1 MLGLGPVDFGVIIA
15 YLLFVTLIGLMV
27 SKKATGSVE
36 EYFLGGKHMPWYLLG
51 ISGMATFIDM
61 GGTAYQA
68 AWYYLIGAKGF
79 WFCVEGAVAI
89 LLSFQMIY
97 VGKWLNRSGVMTN
110 AEWMIFRFGKGT
122 QGEAARILSAV
133 AALAICAG
141 FMTFFF
147 VGSGKVLTTFLP
159 YFNQPE
165 PIIPGI
171 SNQNLAALL
180 FFVLVGIYTIASG
193 FYGVVYTDFV
203 QAFLIFFLI
212 MYVAIKAFAIGTPE
226 YFAAHTTPEMLSLF
240 PDKWD
245 WSSIHVPDKYS
256 HVTSYVNKLKFL
268 GFLIIAWLANNV
280 FQGLATPF
288 DTWTAQRY
296 YAAKNEKE
304 SSILVAFWIFLWS
317 FRFLLLAGI
326 GVLALGL
333 SDKIGDPE
341 HAMSVVINEYVPV
354 GMKGLLLAAL
364 LAAGMS
370 TMDSTVNSAGAY
382 FVKDVYQRFIK
393 PDADMKHL
401 VKVSYA
407 ITFAMFVIGAVCG
420 WVVKDINSIWGW
432 IIAGLF
438 VGTLPPNIL
447 KWYWWR
453 ANGASFAAGSV
464 VGLVAALLTTIKS
477 FQDALSG
484 VFTHLMI
491 SSPTVQ
497 QYVFIFGTSLIASIV
512 TAYATAP
519 SPMETLKNF
528 YIKTKPFGLW
538 WPVRMECDSKV
549 VVETM
554 RESGRDILLLFPA
567 MTAHFTLFLG
577 MSSIMFKQW
586 TTVVTC
592 FSIFAV
598 CALILYQFWYKNL
611 KTD

>member
-1 MLGLGPVDFGVIIA
+1 
-15 YLLFVTLIGLMV
+15 MV

-36 EYFLGGKHMPWYLLG
+36 EYFLGGKNMPWYLLG

-61 GGTAYQA
+61 GGTAYQS

-110 AEWMIFRFGKGT
+110 AEWMIFRFGGGK
-122 QGEAARILSAV
+122 QGESARMLSAV

-159 YFNQPE
+159 YFNSPE
-165 PIIPGI
+165 PIIQGI
-171 SNQNLAALL
+171 SNQNLAAVL
-180 FFVLVGIYTIASG
+180 FFILVGVYTIASG

-212 MYVAIKAFAIGTPE
+212 IYVAIKAFAVGTPE
-226 YFAAHTTPEMLSLF
+226 YFAAHATPEMLSIF
-240 PDKWD
+240 PSDGNWG
-245 WSSIHVPDKYS
+245 SIHMPDKY
-256 HVTSYVNKLKFL
+256 HDVASYVSKLKFL
-268 GFLIIAWLANNV
+268 GFLLIAWLANNV

-296 YAAKNEKE
+296 YAAKNERE

-393 PDADMKHL
+393 PDAGMKHL
-401 VKVSYA
+401 VYVSYA
-407 ITFAMFVIGAVCG
+407 ITFVMFVIGAVCG
-420 WVVKDINSIWGW
+420 WFIKDINSIWGW
-432 IIAGLF
+432 IITGLF

-453 ANGASFAAGSV
+453 ANGASFAVGSV
-464 VGLVAALLTTIKS
+464 VGLLAALLTTFEGFNVFLNTVFS
-477 FQDALSG
+477 PMFESG
-484 VFTHLMI
+484 
-491 SSPTVQ
+491 TVQ
-497 QYVFIFGTSLIASIV
+497 QYIFIFGSSMIASIV

-519 SPMETLKNF
+519 APMDVLKKF
-528 YIKTKPFGLW
+528 YLKTKPFGLW
-538 WPVRMECDSKV
+538 WPVRMECDPKV
-549 VVETM
+549 VEETM

-586 TTVVTC
+586 RTVGIC
-592 FSIFAV
+592 FGIFAF
-598 CALILYQFWYKNL
+598 CALVLYKYWYKNL
-611 KTD
+611 KTEPSAPAGNDSEPIPVAEPEKESA